1 MKKYLLAIVASIL
14 ILGGPAALVLAQT
27 SSNTNPGNGFR
38 VSPVREELTIQ
49 PGKGQSVDVTVENIT
64 SEDVIAHPVINDF
77 VASDQENGEPRIILD
92 DSAPPSGNSIKTL
105 IAPLPDIPLKAH
117 ERKTVKVA
125 INVPGNAA
133 AGGYYG
139 AVRFSPAGLTDQKQ
153 VALTASVGV
162 IFLIKVPGNILEK
175 LDVVSLSA
183 AIKDRTKTLF
193 MKSPDATVVRL
204 KNSGAIHLQPFGRIE
219 VKDWHGR
226 VISNQ
231 EFNNVDPRGNVL
243 PNSIRRFST
252 PLKAN
257 ASLGRY
263 TISANLGYGDN
274 GQLISAQ
281 STFWVI
287 PLWFIIL
294 VGVLVV
300 LIVLA
305 ISYVRRRKRKKNKH
319 YR

>member
-1 MKKYLLAIVASIL
+1 MKKYL
-14 ILGGPAALVLAQT
+14 AALIASLVIIGAPMATVFAQ
-27 SSNTNPGNGFR
+27 NNGPGNGFR

-49 PGKGQSVDVTVENIT
+49 PGKSETVDVSVENIT
-64 SEDVIAHPVINDF
+64 NEDIVAHPVVNDF

-92 DSAPPSGNSIKTL
+92 DSTPISGNSFKTL
-105 IAPLPDIPLKAH
+105 VGNLPDVPLKPH
-117 ERKTVKVA
+117 ERKTVKVTV
-125 INVPGNAA
+125 NVSGNAA

-139 AVRFSPAGLTDQKQ
+139 AVRFSPSQISDDRQ

-162 IFLIKVPGNILEK
+162 IFLVKVPGNILEK
-175 LDVVSLSA
+175 IDLVSLGASL
-183 AIKDRTKTLF
+183 KDKSSTFFT
-193 MKSPDATVVRL
+193 KSPDATVIRL

-219 VKDWHGR
+219 VKDWRGH

-243 PNSIRRFST
+243 PNSIRKFTT

-263 TISANLGYGDN
+263 TVIANLGYGSN
-274 GQLISAQ
+274 GQLISGQ

-287 PLWFIIL
+287 PLWFI
-294 VGVLVV
+294 VAVLVIII
-300 LIVLA
+300 LIALF
-305 ISYVRRRKRKKNKH
+305 IMRFRRKRAKRNRH
-319 YR
+319 HRPTI